1 MAVNPDIA
9 AFLALAAG
17 GREDGR
23 MKPMHALSP
32 AEARLAFE
40 RTSRMMDPGGEPV
53 ERVEELSIPARHG
66 ASLPARLYAD
76 GPAGGPVLLFFHGGG
91 YVVGSLDSHDGLCR
105 SIASK
110 SGVSVVSVGYRL
122 APEHR
127 FPTAFDDAVDAL
139 DWLGRNGAVL
149 GLDAGRLAVGG
160 DSVGGSLAAAISL
173 RAAADPG
180 LPRPRLQVLIYPV
193 TDATADTGSLRRYG
207 EGHLL
212 ERATLDWFYRHY
224 ARDEADRR
232 DGRFSPLL
240 AELPPPVASSLAP
253 TLLVLAEC
261 DPLVDEGIA
270 YGRKLVEAGAAV
282 DVRIHAG
289 MTHDFLRM
297 SALVDEAEEAQ
308 DLIAAALRRHLD
320 VAGPLAG

>member
-23 MKPMHALSP
+23 VKPMHALSP
-32 AEARLAFE
+32 VEARLAFE

-53 ERVEELSIPARHG
+53 GRVEDLSIPARDG
-66 ASLPARLYAD
+66 VDLPARLYVA
-76 GPAGGPVLLFFHGGG
+76 GPTVVPGPVLLFFHGGG

-110 SGVSVVSVGYRL
+110 SGVAVLSVGYRL

-127 FPTAFDDAVDAL
+127 FPTAFDDALDAL
-139 DWLGRNGAVL
+139 GWLGREGAGL
-149 GLDAGRLAVGG
+149 GIDAGRLAAGG

-173 RAAADPG
+173 RAATDPD

-193 TDATADTGSLRRYG
+193 TDATADTGSLQRYG

-212 ERATLDWFYRHY
+212 ERATLDWFYCHY

-240 AELPPPVASSLAP
+240 AELPPGVASSLAP
-253 TLLVLAEC
+253 ALLVLAEC

-270 YGRKLVEAGAAV
+270 YGRKLAEAGAAV

-308 DLIAAALRRHLD
+308 DLIADALRRHLD
-320 VAGPLAG
+320 VIG

>member
-1 MAVNPDIA
+1 MPVNPDIA

-40 RTSRMMDPGGEPV
+40 HTSRMMDPGGEPV
-53 ERVEELSIPARHG
+53 ERVEELSVPARDG
-66 ASLPARLYAD
+66 AVLPARLYSAD
-76 GPAGGPVLLFFHGGG
+76 RTAMPAPVLLFFHGGG

-105 SIASK
+105 AIASK
-110 SGVSVVSVGYRL
+110 SGLAVLSVGYRL
-122 APEHR
+122 APEYR
-127 FPTAFDDAVDAL
+127 FPTAFDDALDAL
-139 DWLGRNGAVL
+139 DWLGRAGAAL
-149 GLDAGRLAVGG
+149 GLDGGRLAVGG
-160 DSVGGSLAAAISL
+160 DSVGGSLATAISL

-193 TDATADTGSLRRYG
+193 ADATAETHSLCRYG

-212 ERATLDWFYRHY
+212 ERATLEWFYRHY
-224 ARDEADRR
+224 AGEEADRR

-240 AELPPPVASSLAP
+240 AELSPDVAASLAP
-253 TLLVLAEC
+253 ALLVLAEC

-270 YGRKLVEAGAAV
+270 YGHKLAAAGAPV
-282 DVRIHAG
+282 DVRIYAG

-297 SALVDEAEEAQ
+297 GALVDEAEEAQ
-308 DLIAAALRRHLD
+308 VLIADVLRRHLAE
-320 VAGPLAG
+320 AG

>member
-23 MKPMHALSP
+23 VKPMHALSP

-53 ERVEELSIPARHG
+53 DRVEELSIPARDG
-66 ASLPARLYAD
+66 VDLPARLYAD
-76 GPAGGPVLLFFHGGG
+76 GPTGGLAPVLLFFHGGG
-91 YVVGSLDSHDGLCR
+91 YVVGSLESHDGLCR

-110 SGVSVVSVGYRL
+110 SGVAVLSVGYRL

-127 FPTAFDDAVDAL
+127 FPTAFDDALDAL
-139 DWLGRNGAVL
+139 AWLGRDGAGP

-173 RAAADPG
+173 RAATDPG

-224 ARDEADRR
+224 AREEADRR

-240 AELPPPVASSLAP
+240 AELPPGVASSLAP
-253 TLLVLAEC
+253 ALLVLAEC

-270 YGRKLVEAGAAV
+270 YGRMLAEAGTAV
-282 DVRIHAG
+282 DARIHAG

-308 DLIAAALRRHLD
+308 VLIAAALRRHLD
-320 VAGPLAG
+320 EAG

>member
-1 MAVNPDIA
+1 MPVNPDIA

-23 MKPMHALSP
+23 VKPMHALSP

-53 ERVEELSIPARHG
+53 ERVEDLSIPTRDG
-66 ASLPARLYAD
+66 SILPARLYA
-76 GPAGGPVLLFFHGGG
+76 AGRTAAPGLLFFHGGG

-105 SIASK
+105 TIAAK
-110 SGVSVVSVGYRL
+110 SGIAVLSVGYRL

-127 FPTAFDDAVDAL
+127 FPTAFDDALDAL
-139 DWLGRNGAVL
+139 DWLGRTGAGL
-149 GLDAGRLAVGG
+149 GLDGGRLAVGG

-173 RAAADPG
+173 RAATDPG
-180 LPRPRLQVLIYPV
+180 LPQPRLQVLIYPV
-193 TDATADTGSLRRYG
+193 TDATADTDSLRRYG

-212 ERATLDWFYRHY
+212 ERATLDWFYRQY
-224 ARDEADRR
+224 AREDADRL

-240 AELPPPVASSLAP
+240 AELPPDVPSSLAP
-253 TLLVLAEC
+253 ALLVLAEC

-270 YGRKLVEAGAAV
+270 YGRKLAMAGGRVEV
-282 DVRIHAG
+282 EVYAG

-297 SALVDEAEEAQ
+297 GALVDEAEEAQ
-308 DLIAAALRRHLD
+308 DLIADALRRHLGA
-320 VAGPLAG
+320 AG